1 MILIQAVQANAV
13 RPFPVILA
21 FGINDAAIRKSE
33 EEFARRICYVHK
45 VVNKKL
51 DCGVDYSR

>member
-21 FGINDAAIRKSE
+21 FGINNTAIRKSE
-33 EEFARRICYVHK
+33 GEFARGICYIHK

-51 DCGVDYSR
+51 DCRVDYSR